1 MANNKNDI
9 PFGKESSE
17 EAQVNETKVEANIS
31 SPSVMKMNFSSLAGK
46 KIAIVKYSRVKN
58 NKPSEFYYTFVG
70 MCKHEGKPCMF
81 KTWNGCNEI
90 KRVCKIWED
99 KGLLRNG
106 DKTPIVV
113 TVERL
118 DLKSYYFKEYV
129 QSVEDLT
136 HSVAEEFNLD
146 LSVLD

>member
-1 MANNKNDI
+1 ML
-9 PFGKESSE
+9 FH
-17 EAQVNETKVEANIS
+17 T
-31 SPSVMKMNFSSLAGK
+31 
-46 KIAIVKYSRVKN
+46 
-58 NKPSEFYYTFVG
+58 
-70 MCKHEGKPCMF
+70 
-81 KTWNGCNEI
+81 
-90 KRVCKIWED
+90 
-99 KGLLRNG
+99 LLRNG

-136 HSVAEEFNLD
+136 NSVAEEFNLD